1 MEGRFVT
8 LFNALPAAG
17 FRSPFTKYLV
27 YYDGPVAEADLCGQG
42 ASDATGFGLAAM
54 YVQAC
59 SGAPVSVVAAHELLH
74 TLGAV
79 PRGAPNRCPDPNGA
93 HTCDSMADLMHPFL
107 DTSPLD
113 AKLLDPGRDDYYGHS
128 GTFTDSQDSPWLV
141 QLDRQQPFTT
151 TISGSRWSDGRR
163 ARPRLRADLHD
174 HVERVDASHPE
185 SCSPSRVEARSLGR
199 RVHRRLDL
207 RCHGRPPASRC
218 RRSSLLSV
226 FRLSVAV
233 SGRGAVRSSRAGIT
247 CRPRCS
253 AAFPS
258 FAPVGLDRD
267 AGEGLAVPLLERRVP
282 RNETHVH
289 GPDDCCDE
297 RSSCLFT
304 RVVPRLTSSRRSGSV
319 LRVEAKHDVLVVG
332 AGCAGMRA
340 AIEAFDAGA
349 DVAMISKIHPVR
361 SHSGAAEGGIN
372 AALGNASEDDPE
384 KHAFDTV
391 KGSDYLGDQDAIE
404 ILCQEAP
411 DDVYQLE
418 HWGAV
423 FSRTPDG
430 RIAQRPFGAAGEPR
444 TAYAADIT
452 GHVLIHVLYE
462 QVMKRD
468 IKTYEEFFAWKLV
481 IDEDR
486 CQGVISWDLLDGGLK
501 SIGAKTVIL
510 ATGGAGRLY
519 TGTTNAYACTG
530 DGMTMALRAGV
541 ALKDMEMMQFHPT
554 TLAPTGVLITEGCR
568 GEGAYLLNAQSE
580 RFLIRYAPNA
590 MELASRDVIS
600 RAEQT
605 EIDEGRGIDGN
616 VMLDLRHLGAER
628 ILERL
633 HGTRELSMTFAGVD
647 PIFEPIPVR
656 PGAHYHMGGV
666 DTDVWGR
673 TSLEGLYAAG
683 EVACVSVHG
692 ANRLGGN
699 ALMETITYGKRAGAH
714 AADWA
719 LSNTTI
725 TVPPSVEEDAER
737 ELKTLLDRT
746 DGERPWQIRD
756 ELAETMHVN
765 FGVFR
770 REEQMLAQGDLVQKL
785 RERYERVVVED
796 KGDVF
801 NTDLTQALEL
811 GFLLEL
817 AECMIVS
824 GLARKESRGA
834 HARPYDYPDR
844 DDESYLKH
852 TLVTWEDD
860 APKLDWK
867 PVTMTKWEPEERK
880 Y

>member
-1 MEGRFVT
+1 
-8 LFNALPAAG
+8 
-17 FRSPFTKYLV
+17 
-27 YYDGPVAEADLCGQG
+27 
-42 ASDATGFGLAAM
+42 
-54 YVQAC
+54 
-59 SGAPVSVVAAHELLH
+59 
-74 TLGAV
+74 
-79 PRGAPNRCPDPNGA
+79 
-93 HTCDSMADLMHPFL
+93 
-107 DTSPLD
+107 
-113 AKLLDPGRDDYYGHS
+113 
-128 GTFTDSQDSPWLV
+128 
-141 QLDRQQPFTT
+141 
-151 TISGSRWSDGRR
+151 
-163 ARPRLRADLHD
+163 
-174 HVERVDASHPE
+174 VDA
-185 SCSPSRVEARSLGR
+185 R
-199 RVHRRLDL
+199 
-207 RCHGRPPASRC
+207 
-218 RRSSLLSV
+218 
-226 FRLSVAV
+226 
-233 SGRGAVRSSRAGIT
+233 
-247 CRPRCS
+247 
-253 AAFPS
+253 
-258 FAPVGLDRD
+258 
-267 AGEGLAVPLLERRVP
+267 
-282 RNETHVH
+282 
-289 GPDDCCDE
+289 
-297 RSSCLFT
+297 
-304 RVVPRLTSSRRSGSV
+304 
-319 LRVEAKHDVLVVG
+319 HDVVVVG

-372 AALGNASEDDPE
+372 AALGNASEDDPV
-384 KHAFDTV
+384 KHAYDTV

-404 ILCQEAP
+404 ILCNEAP
-411 DDVYQLE
+411 GDVYELE

-468 IKTYEEFFAWKLV
+468 ITTYEEHFAWKLV
-481 IDEDR
+481 VDDDR
-486 CQGVISWDLLDGGLK
+486 CQGVIAWDLVNGGLTA
-501 SIGAKTVIL
+501 IGAKTVVL

-530 DGMTMALRAGV
+530 DGMALALRAGV
-541 ALKDMEMMQFHPT
+541 PLKDMEMMQFHPT

-568 GEGAYLLNAQSE
+568 GEGAYLLNAQGE
-580 RFLIRYAPNA
+580 RFLVNYAPNA

-605 EIDEGRGIDGN
+605 EIDEGRGLDGN
-616 VMLDLRHLGAER
+616 VLLDLRHLGAER

-647 PIFEPIPVR
+647 PIYEPIPVR

-666 DTDVWGR
+666 DTDVWGL
-673 TSLEGLYAAG
+673 TTLEGLYAAG

-699 ALMETITYGKRAGAH
+699 ALMETITYGKRVGAH

-719 LSNTTI
+719 MSHTTV
-725 TVPPSVEEDAER
+725 TVPESVEVDAER

-746 DGERPWQIRD
+746 EGERPWQIRD
-756 ELAETMHVN
+756 ELAETMHEN

-770 REEQMLAQGDLVQKL
+770 REEQMLAQGEIVHGL
-785 RERYERVVVED
+785 RERYERVVVDD

-801 NTDLTQALEL
+801 NSDLTQTLEL

-817 AECMIVS
+817 AECMVVS
-824 GLARKESRGA
+824 GLARRESRGA

-844 DDESYLKH
+844 DDENYLRH
-852 TLVTWEDD
+852 TLVTWEDSS
-860 APKLDWK
+860 PSLDWK
-867 PVTMTKWEPEERK
+867 PVMITKWQPEERK

>member
-1 MEGRFVT
+1 
-8 LFNALPAAG
+8 
-17 FRSPFTKYLV
+17 
-27 YYDGPVAEADLCGQG
+27 
-42 ASDATGFGLAAM
+42 
-54 YVQAC
+54 
-59 SGAPVSVVAAHELLH
+59 
-74 TLGAV
+74 
-79 PRGAPNRCPDPNGA
+79 
-93 HTCDSMADLMHPFL
+93 
-107 DTSPLD
+107 
-113 AKLLDPGRDDYYGHS
+113 
-128 GTFTDSQDSPWLV
+128 
-141 QLDRQQPFTT
+141 
-151 TISGSRWSDGRR
+151 
-163 ARPRLRADLHD
+163 
-174 HVERVDASHPE
+174 
-185 SCSPSRVEARSLGR
+185 
-199 RVHRRLDL
+199 
-207 RCHGRPPASRC
+207 
-218 RRSSLLSV
+218 
-226 FRLSVAV
+226 
-233 SGRGAVRSSRAGIT
+233 
-247 CRPRCS
+247 
-253 AAFPS
+253 
-258 FAPVGLDRD
+258 
-267 AGEGLAVPLLERRVP
+267 
-282 RNETHVH
+282 
-289 GPDDCCDE
+289 
-297 RSSCLFT
+297 
-304 RVVPRLTSSRRSGSV
+304 
-319 LRVEAKHDVLVVG
+319 
-332 AGCAGMRA
+332 MRA

-349 DVAMISKIHPVR
+349 NVAMVSKIHPVR

-404 ILCQEAP
+404 ILCREAP

-423 FSRTPDG
+423 FSRTEDG

-468 IKTYEEFFAWKLV
+468 IPTYEEYFAWKLV
-481 IDEDR
+481 IDDGR
-486 CQGVISWDLLDGGLK
+486 CQGVIAWDLLRGGLT

-568 GEGAYLLNAQSE
+568 GEGAYLLNAQAE
-580 RFLIRYAPNA
+580 RFLVHYAPNA

-605 EIDEGRGIDGN
+605 EIDAGRGLDGN
-616 VMLDLRHLGAER
+616 VLLDLRHLGAEK

-647 PIFEPIPVR
+647 PIYEPIPVR

-666 DTDVWGR
+666 DTDVWGL

-699 ALMETITYGKRAGAH
+699 ALMETITFGKRVGRH
-714 AADWA
+714 AAEWSLA
-719 LSNTTI
+719 NTTVE
-725 TVPPSVEEDAER
+725 VPASAEADAER

-746 DGERPWQIRD
+746 DGERPWKIRD

-770 REEQMLAQGDLVQKL
+770 REEQMVEQGTIVQSL
-785 RERYERVVVED
+785 RERFERVVVED

-801 NTDLTQALEL
+801 NSDLTQALEL

-817 AECMIVS
+817 AECMIVA

-844 DDESYLKH
+844 DDENYLRH
-852 TLVTWEDD
+852 TMVTWKDG
-860 APKLDWK
+860 APELDWK
-867 PVTMTKWEPEERK
+867 PVTMTKWQPQERT